1 MSDEPKKKCI
11 VPGCRNRACWRG
23 VCKAC
28 YFAAKRRI
36 NAGEVTDEELVRRK
50 LMLKANRTGR
60 PTKNALAK
68 ILSK

>member
-11 VPGCRNRACWRG
+11 VPGCKNKACWRG

-28 YFAAKRRI
+28 YFAAKRKI
-36 NAGEVTDEELVRRK
+36 EKGEVTDEELVKRK
-50 LMLKANRTGR
+50 LWLRANRTGR
-60 PTKNALAK
+60 PSNNRLSR